1 MNTAPDTTTARS
13 TVRSVF
19 PRWALALSLTIS
31 AVVAAPPA
39 QAAERE
45 LAGVKVVQSLDLAGK
60 ALVLNGAGIRYRGPF
75 KVYTAALYTTNPV
88 GSPAAF
94 HADDGNKRLV
104 ITMLREIKSS
114 QMGRLF
120 MKGVQKNLSPGDLG
134 NVISELPRMGQ
145 IFSANKRLLPGEQ
158 LVIDWVHG
166 SGMQISARGELQGE
180 PFESRA
186 FFDALMNI
194 WLGQSPAD
202 WRLKDALLGI
212 EKTDAMN
219 TL

>member
-1 MNTAPDTTTARS
+1 MNTATETTARPIL
-13 TVRSVF
+13 RFAF
-19 PRWALALSLTIS
+19 PRWALTLSLSI
-31 AVVAAPPA
+31 AAIVAAPPI
-39 QAAERE
+39 QATERD
-45 LAGVKVVQSLDLAGK
+45 LAGVKVVQSLNLAGK
-60 ALVLNGAGIRYRGPF
+60 ALELNGAGIRYRGPF

-94 HADDGNKRLV
+94 HADKGSKRLV
-104 ITMLREIKSS
+104 LTMLREINSA

-120 MKGVQKNLSPGDLG
+120 MQGVQKNLSPGDLG
-134 NVISELPRMGQ
+134 NVIAELPRMGE
-145 IFSANKRLLPGEQ
+145 IFSANKRLSPGEQ
-158 LVIDWVHG
+158 LVIDWVPG
-166 SGMQISARGELQGE
+166 RGMEISARGKLQGE

-194 WLGQSPAD
+194 WLGQVPAD

-212 EKTDAMN
+212 EKVEAMN